1 MDKKVLL
8 IEQNELLC
16 SHLQHLL
23 QQNGYHVHV
32 CYKVADAVSLSPH
45 AFDFC
50 IGDIRLMSEFENI
63 LIESNVY
70 FMSLPFIYLTDFLN
84 LEHRV
89 KTPKQK
95 KFCFV
100 GKPILPSEILYA
112 ANYCSNKNIIDDSLF
127 SSINNSERHLFFTG
141 EEKLQTAKNFLK
153 QTASTL
159 NKNITGFSPA
169 ASKLIVGYTWP
180 GHILQLQTVLTRAV
194 LLCETTELDIYS
206 FPVEILFADKFNVT
220 KTNYGITP
228 DLRLDL
234 LKTTS
239 LPINSQN
246 TTNLKHIAAEAELA
260 SINVVLQQVKFNKSK
275 AAKILGVD
283 RKTLYNKLKNVKV

>member
-50 IGDIRLMSEFENI
+50 IGDIRLISEFENI

-84 LEHRV
+84 LEHRG

-100 GKPILPSEILYA
+100 GKPILPAEILYA
-112 ANYCSNKNIIDDSLF
+112 ATYCSNKNTIDDSF
-127 SSINNSERHLFFTG
+127 FNNINSENIPFYTADD
-141 EEKLQTAKNFLK
+141 KLQAAKNYLK
-153 QTASTL
+153 QMANTL
-159 NKNITGFSPA
+159 NKNITGFSPTA
-169 ASKLIVGYTWP
+169 TKLIQGYTWP
-180 GHILQLQTVLTRAV
+180 GHMLQLQTVLTRTL
-194 LLCETTELDIYS
+194 LLCETSEVDIYA

-220 KTNYGITP
+220 KSNYGITP

-234 LKTTS
+234 LRTS
-239 LPINSQN
+239 TLPIISQN

-283 RKTLYNKLKNVKV
+283 RKTLYNKLKNVKT